1 MDLITQGGQNTYPE
15 SVVSHREWPEYERK
29 SRLLFFLLFPR
40 RSGSERVHQSRLHVS
55 SNSPLEV
62 VSYCSRMKV
71 MASRTLS
78 TRGGS
83 ASHGMSC
90 GENHALK
97 SSLIS
102 TNSALLPKPPPP
114 VSSPRRAQAAC
125 FPAAASLTNLAP
137 CFNSPPGRAEMTI
150 DSLKEEQEK
159 KSLKDTCGGGVYH
172 AARCDGSVSDG
183 WSRTSPD
190 HRARPFAWRRSLDAP
205 VTPDISSC

>member
-1 MDLITQGGQNTYPE
+1 M
-15 SVVSHREWPEYERK
+15 VSRREWPEYERK

-40 RSGSERVHQSRLHVS
+40 RSGSGRVHQSRLHVS

-62 VSYCSRMKV
+62 VIYCSRMKV

-83 ASHGMSC
+83 RSHGVSC
-90 GENHALK
+90 GGKFALK

-102 TNSALLPKPPPP
+102 TNSALLPQPPPP
-114 VSSPRRAQAAC
+114 GSSPRRTRAAC

-137 CFNSPPGRAEMTI
+137 CFSSPPGRSERTT
-150 DSLKEEQEK
+150 DRLKDFK
-159 KSLKDTCGGGVYH
+159 KSQKNTCGGGVYL

-183 WSRTSPD
+183 WPPNFS
-190 HRARPFAWRRSLDAP
+190 
-205 VTPDISSC
+205 